1 MKILDA
7 EFDINFL
14 EAETAERYDA
24 AINNYNKA
32 HAEFSKQQHGYADTI
47 KSACYIVFDFLN
59 DLLGEGAADEIFGDS
74 CDLRAAMRAMQAIHD
89 EFKRQT
95 SEMYQEFPEFAAAA
109 GIAKQNIPQNREQR
123 RAAEKQ
129 KKARH
134 FTLGEGNLNESAD

>member
-32 HAEFSKQQHGYADTI
+32 HDELKKEHHSYADVIRST
-47 KSACYIVFDFLN
+47 CYIVFDFLN
-59 DLLGEGAADEIFGDS
+59 DLLGDGAADEIFGDN
-74 CDLRAAMRAMQAIHD
+74 CDLLLAMRAMKAVTD

-95 SEMYQEFPEFAAAA
+95 DEMYKEFPEFAAAA
-109 GIAKQNIPQNREQR
+109 GANLQLSPQNRAQC
-123 RAAEKQ
+123 RAVKKH

-134 FTLGEGNLNESAD
+134 FDINTGAFDESAD

>member
-1 MKILDA
+1 MKIINA

-14 EAETAERYDA
+14 EAETAERYDTA
-24 AINNYNKA
+24 LKNYNKA
-32 HAEFSKQQHGYADTI
+32 HAEFSKQQHGYAETI

-95 SEMYQEFPEFAAAA
+95 REMYEEFPKFAVAA
-109 GIAKQNIPQNREQR
+109 GVNAPQNREQR
-123 RAAEKQ
+123 RAAQKQ

-134 FTLGEGNLNESAD
+134 FNPGKGNLNESAD